1 MFAACYALLK
11 KLSLTSLK
19 ARVVL
24 AILGSSLATTLLAI
38 SVFSAFQYQTFHEQV
53 NEDVQENINI
63 IIEPLSEALWSFK
76 GETTQFI
83 VNGLTQL
90 PFVSAAKVTS
100 ETSEVYAVG
109 DKQSQ
114 PIYTHSLIYQNEK
127 VGELNVWLNKVAINQ
142 YILNSLVYIALVYI
156 LSSLLITLILIKLF
170 DFMVSR
176 HLLLIARSLQKY
188 KVNDNLIEQIHLER
202 NPTIH
207 DELSMIV
214 DNLNRLSLDTNTFI
228 KTKQKYEKHLTYQA
242 NYDDL
247 TKLPNR
253 RYGLNLLENK
263 IKANHCDFSLMFID
277 LDGFKEIN
285 DTHQHLVGDQI
296 LQIVADRLNN
306 IASPYPADVARIGGD
321 EFMFIV
327 DVNGI
332 ALENLAGI
340 IINTIKAPYHI
351 NNDKL
356 LLSCSIGIASY
367 PMDADSATAL
377 IANADTAMF
386 EAKSAGK
393 SQYKQF
399 SSEMFDSLMFK
410 SKLKNALGAAI
421 QNQEISVYFQPIFSV
436 DDTKL
441 LGFESLCRW
450 HHPEFG
456 QVRPDIFIALAEET
470 GDIVEID
477 RFVLTQTVQLLHSLE
492 SSCPNLNLF
501 GTVNFCPLDFAQ
513 IDLIAFLSQVLT
525 TYPLTQTKLEIEVTE
540 RSLLHND
547 TESSIQTILNAL
559 SKLGVKIAIDDFGTG
574 YSALSYVKHYRQY
587 ISKIKIDRIFIRD
600 IVSDKADSALVN
612 AIIKMA
618 EGLDMKVVA
627 EGIETHAQRI
637 TLKQLGCQYGQGY
650 LVSKPLSYDDFL
662 NYINTIS
669 NGAIK

>member
-38 SVFSAFQYQTFHEQV
+38 SIFSAFQYQTFHAQV
-53 NEDVQENINI
+53 NNDVQENINI

-76 GETTQFI
+76 GETAQFI

-100 ETSEVYAVG
+100 ETSEVYLVG
-109 DKQSQ
+109 ESASQ
-114 PIYTHSLIYQNEK
+114 PTYIHQLIYQNEN
-127 VGELNVWLNKVAINQ
+127 VGELCVWLNNIALDQ
-142 YILNSLVYIALVYI
+142 YILDSLVYIAIVYI
-156 LSSLLITLILIKLF
+156 LSSLMITLILIKLF

-176 HLLLIARSLQKY
+176 HLFLIASSLKKY
-188 KVNDNLIEQIHLER
+188 NVSASSNEHINLNRHPCIK
-202 NPTIH
+202 

-214 DNLNRLSLDTNTFI
+214 DNLNRLKLDTSKFI
-228 KTKQKYEKHLTYQA
+228 SAKQEFEDHLTYQA

-247 TKLPNR
+247 TGLPNR
-253 RYGLNLLENK
+253 RYGLSLLENK
-263 IKANHCDFSLMFID
+263 IKANNSDFSLMFID

-306 IASPYPADVARIGGD
+306 IASSYPADVARIGGD

-327 DVNGI
+327 DINGV

-367 PMDADSATAL
+367 PTDALSATAL

-399 SSEMFDSLMFK
+399 SAEMFDSLMFK
-410 SKLKNALGAAI
+410 SKLKNSLGSAI
-421 QNQEISVYFQPIFSV
+421 QNQEISVYFQPIFSI
-436 DDTKL
+436 DNTEL

-450 HHPEFG
+450 YNPEFG
-456 QVRPDIFIALAEET
+456 HVRPDIFIALAEET
-470 GDIVEID
+470 GDIVNID

-492 SSCPNLNLF
+492 SYCPNLF

-513 IDLIAFLSQVLT
+513 TDLIAFLSRLLT
-525 TYPLTQTKLEIEVTE
+525 KYPLTQTKLEIEVTE

-547 TESSIQTILNAL
+547 SESGIQTILNAL
-559 SKLGVKIAIDDFGTG
+559 SKLGVKISIDDFGTG

-587 ISKIKIDRIFIRD
+587 ISKIKIDSVFIRD
-600 IVSDKADSALVN
+600 IVADKADSALVN

-618 EGLDMKVVA
+618 EGLEMKVVA
-627 EGIETHAQRI
+627 EGIETHAQRT
-637 TLKQLGCQYGQGY
+637 TLNQLGCEYGQGY
-650 LVSKPLSYDDFL
+650 LISKPLSQDDFL
-662 NYINTIS
+662 TYINTKNS
-669 NGAIK
+669 RATA

>member
-11 KLSLTSLK
+11 KLSMTSLK

-38 SVFSAFQYQTFHEQV
+38 SIFSAFQYQTFHAQV
-53 NEDVQENINI
+53 NNDVQENINI

-76 GETTQFI
+76 EETAQFI

-100 ETSEVYAVG
+100 ETSEVYVFG
-109 DKQSQ
+109 DKTSQ
-114 PIYTHSLIYQNEK
+114 PTYTHSLVYQNEK
-127 VGELNVWLNKVAINQ
+127 VGELNVWLNNIAINQ
-142 YILNSLVYIALVYI
+142 YILDSLVYIALVYI

-176 HLLLIARSLQKY
+176 HLFLIANSLKRY
-188 KVNDNLIEQIHLER
+188 NVSESASEHIDLNRHPCIK
-202 NPTIH
+202 

-214 DNLNRLSLDTNTFI
+214 DNLNRLTLDTSQFI
-228 KTKQKYEKHLTYQA
+228 SAKQEFENHLTFQA
-242 NYDDL
+242 NHDDL
-247 TKLPNR
+247 TGLPNR
-253 RYGLNLLENK
+253 RYGLKLLEKK
-263 IKANHCDFSLMFID
+263 IEANRCDFSLMFID

-296 LQIVADRLNN
+296 LQIVADRLTN
-306 IASPYPADVARIGGD
+306 IATPYSAEVARIGGD

-327 DVNGI
+327 DMQGV

-356 LLSCSIGIASY
+356 LLSCSIGFASY
-367 PMDADSATAL
+367 PTDASSATAL

-399 SSEMFDSLMFK
+399 SVEMFDSLMFK
-410 SKLKNALGAAI
+410 STLKNALGSAI
-421 QNQEISVYFQPIFSV
+421 QNQEISVFFQPIFSIN
-436 DDTKL
+436 DTQL

-456 QVRPDIFIALAEET
+456 DVRPDIFIALAEET
-470 GDIVEID
+470 GDIVDID
-477 RFVLTQTVQLLHSLE
+477 RLVLTQTVKLLHSLE
-492 SSCPNLNLF
+492 SSCPNIF

-513 IDLIAFLSQVLT
+513 TDLIEFLSRLLT
-525 TYPLTQTKLEIEVTE
+525 DYPLTKTSLEIEVTE

-547 TESSIQTILNAL
+547 SESGIQSILNAL
-559 SKLGVKIAIDDFGTG
+559 NRLGVKIAIDDFGTG

-587 ISKIKIDRIFIRD
+587 ISKIKIDSVFIRD
-600 IVSDKADSALVN
+600 IVNDKADSALVN

-618 EGLDMKVVA
+618 EGLEMKVVA
-627 EGIETHAQRI
+627 EGIETNDQRI
-637 TLKQLGCQYGQGY
+637 TLNQLGCQYGQGY
-650 LVSKPLSYDDFL
+650 LVSKPLCQDNFL
-662 NYINTIS
+662 NYIKT
-669 NGAIK
+669 K